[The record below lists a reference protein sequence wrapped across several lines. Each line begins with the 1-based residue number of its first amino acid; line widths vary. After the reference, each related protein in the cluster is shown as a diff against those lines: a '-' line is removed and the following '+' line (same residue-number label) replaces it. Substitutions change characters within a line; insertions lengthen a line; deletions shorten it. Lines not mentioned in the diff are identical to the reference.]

1 MRWVSTREAT
11 VLTGLSTD
19 HLREWT
25 SRRALIP
32 ADVQRRGRGAPAQYA
47 WSTLLV
53 LRLAVVLR
61 ERYRIEL
68 ETHRPLFAQWR
79 EVFSSTSFIALWGR
93 SVAIFDDASWSL
105 LTRDEALPEAAD
117 AVVIR
122 LDPHLRALSE
132 GLALPRPATVG
143 QLELFPATGLGANT
157 QPQGATLSAAIEHA
171 KPGQR
176 RRA

>member
-11 VLTGLSTD
+11 RLTGLSTE

-25 SRRALIP
+25 TRRALIP
-32 ADVQRRGRGAPAQYA
+32 ADIQRRGRGAPAQYG

-68 ETHRPLFAQWR
+68 ETHRALFSQWR
-79 EVFSSTSFIALWGR
+79 DAFTSTSFIGLWGR
-93 SVAIFDDASWSL
+93 SVAIFDGTAWIL
-105 LTRDEALPEAAD
+105 LVRDEAPPEAAD
-117 AVVIR
+117 ALIIR

-132 GLALPRPATVG
+132 GLALPGPAAAG
-143 QLELFPATGLGANT
+143 QLELFPVHDLDAGQAVGGTPHPVAG
-157 QPQGATLSAAIEHA
+157 PPMI
-171 KPGQR
+171 QR